1 MSLYS
6 QLGRCYLI
14 SLSVLIY
21 TCGNTH
27 CQQYLL
33 DETDCD
39 NVLVRVQV
47 WKEQLEGLAALMY
60 YLQGNATVPIRTI
73 CRSS

>member
-6 QLGRCYLI
+6 QLGRGYLL

-21 TCGNTH
+21 TCGNRH

-47 WKEQLEGLAALMY
+47 WKEQLEGLATLKY